1 MSTISTAMQRCPRCG
16 NENRGTNF
24 ACTFCGKRLRI
35 ESVEKLFIF
44 RRIEEEWA
52 APYSF
57 FRKIYYL
64 FVNSPRAFW
73 DINHARKKSPGTK
86 IFFLITLI
94 YGFMGFALFSHFKID
109 VPNLHPLVNQ
119 LLPPWIGFVSF
130 FLFGLIYHYLF
141 FRILIWLFTKGANY
155 AVGYSER
162 LESRFGKD
170 KEDAEK
176 YSEAHM
182 SPFSI
187 YKGGVLQQQQA
198 HKKKMMF
205 CAFTPFMLI
214 YLIEMIIIF
223 IAFPGNILMNE
234 AGFEFLFGDADN
246 KTVWAVLYALEA
258 LVIMLWL
265 PTLMAIAIR
274 ELSNSSTFRLLIPS
288 YIIGIAVAVLFYF
301 FRPPFITL

>member
-1 MSTISTAMQRCPRCG
+1 MSATTTAMQRCPRCG
-16 NENRGTNF
+16 NENRGTNY

-35 ESVEKLFIF
+35 ESVERLFFF

-57 FRKIYYL
+57 LRKIYYL

-73 DINHARKKSPGTK
+73 DINHKRKSSPGNK
-86 IFFLITLI
+86 IFLIISLI
-94 YGFMGFALFSHFKID
+94 YGFMGFALFSHLRFPASAHI
-109 VPNLHPLVNQ
+109 HPLVNQ
-119 LLPPWIGFVSF
+119 ILPPGMGFISF

-162 LESRFGKD
+162 LESRFGKG
-170 KEDAEK
+170 KEDVEK
-176 YSEAHM
+176 YSESHM

-198 HKKKMMF
+198 YKNKMLF
-205 CAFTPFMLI
+205 CAFTPFILI
-214 YLIEMIIIF
+214 YLIELIIIF
-223 IAFPGNILMNE
+223 IAFPGNIEMTP
-234 AGFEFLFGDADN
+234 AGFETLFSAY
-246 KTVWAVLYALEA
+246 KVVWAVLYALEA

-288 YIIGIAVAVLFYF
+288 YIIGIIIAIFFYF
-301 FRPPFITL
+301 FRPPFIAF